1 MIRCRKQVDFTL
13 FFTKRKHLSCAYL
26 MLGSVSL
33 SKASALTRGDCAE
46 GGPVLAGVM
55 GDRRVE
61 LSTPVP
67 VPQPPTLP

>member
-1 MIRCRKQVDFTL
+1 MLGYRT
-13 FFTKRKHLSCAYL
+13 
-26 MLGSVSL
+26 LGSVSL
-33 SKASALTRGDCAE
+33 SKASALTRGDCVA
-46 GGPVLAGVM
+46 GDPALAGVM